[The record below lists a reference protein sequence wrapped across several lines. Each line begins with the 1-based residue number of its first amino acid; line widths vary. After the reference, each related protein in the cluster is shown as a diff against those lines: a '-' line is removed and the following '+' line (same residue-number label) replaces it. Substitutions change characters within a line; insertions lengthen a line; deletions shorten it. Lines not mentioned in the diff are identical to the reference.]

1 VEEGRPNG
9 HVFRDLNERS
19 EAWQTSCVHFGWF
32 HMERLYWTVVQLEEA
47 KRLVKQGDVA
57 HLRLALIL
65 LDNAVE
71 VMMHRVIEGKLQ
83 YANMYARMV
92 ENFPEGPLDPEG
104 EKIRRDLSL
113 EVVPLKQQ
121 KQIRRI
127 FRREDFI
134 PQQGS

>member
-1 VEEGRPNG
+1 
-9 HVFRDLNERS
+9 
-19 EAWQTSCVHFGWF
+19 
-32 HMERLYWTVVQLEEA
+32 MERLYWTVVQLEEA

-71 VMMHRVIEGKLQ
+71 VMMHRVIEGKLRH
-83 YANMYARMV
+83 ANMYARML
-92 ENFPEGPLDPEG
+92 ENFPKGTLDPEG

-113 EVVPLKQQ
+113 QIVPLKQQ

-127 FRREDFI
+127 LERRFYSLARI
-134 PQQGS
+134 MTPFQARAHGH

>member
-1 VEEGRPNG
+1 
-9 HVFRDLNERS
+9 
-19 EAWQTSCVHFGWF
+19 
-32 HMERLYWTVVQLEEA
+32 
-47 KRLVKQGDVA
+47 
-57 HLRLALIL
+57 
-65 LDNAVE
+65 
-71 VMMHRVIEGKLQ
+71 MMHRVIEGKLQ